1 MTMTEVNERSS
12 SSVTPDD
19 EDDELLT
26 PRVNMTIFYFWLF
39 YTVTIEIGNQIKNTL
54 CNIIWVLRH
63 N

>member
-26 PRVNMTIFYFWLF
+26 PRVIITFI
-39 YTVTIEIGNQIKNTL
+39 IKVL
-54 CNIIWVLRH
+54 CNYLRLKIELKMV
-63 N
+63 